1 MSATDDTRACLLRA
15 TRKGRPELFVRES
28 EGNRT
33 EGVQRMIRWFRAAVV
48 VGLGVALLAVSPV
61 AGAPGWQPTKPV
73 EFVVPAGTGGGADLM
88 ARFISAVLQKN
99 NLASQ
104 NFLVVN
110 KAGGAGAEAFLYV
123 KFARGN
129 PHVIVITLSSL
140 FTTPMNTGIP
150 FKYDQLTP
158 LAMMA
163 LDYFILWVNAD
174 TPYKTAQEYM
184 DAVRQKPGEFK
195 MGGTGSAQEDQILTI
210 QLEQAFGVK
219 FTYLPLSGGG
229 QVCANLVG
237 KQVDSTV
244 NNPSECVGHWKAG
257 RVRPLAVLYN
267 QRIDLPDWKDIPT
280 MKDATGKDV
289 SYLMLRGI
297 FAPPGIPKEAEEYYI
312 NLLRSVTQ
320 SSDWQKYI
328 DDNALKGQFM
338 TGPPFVKWLGEA
350 NALHRDLMTKGG
362 LLSPISKR

>member
-1 MSATDDTRACLLRA
+1 MSGWLRLILTA
-15 TRKGRPELFVRES
+15 
-28 EGNRT
+28 
-33 EGVQRMIRWFRAAVV
+33 
-48 VGLGVALLAVSPV
+48 GLGITVLSALPA
-61 AGAPGWQPTKPV
+61 AGAPAWQPTKPV

-99 NLASQ
+99 SLAPQ

-174 TPYKTAQEYM
+174 TPYKTAQEYL

-210 QLEQAFGVK
+210 QIEQAFGVK
-219 FTYLPLSGGG
+219 FPYLPLSGGG
-229 QVCANLVG
+229 QVCATLVG

-267 QRIDLPDWKDIPT
+267 SRIDLPDWREIPT
-280 MKDATGKDV
+280 MKEAAGKDV
-289 SYLMLRGI
+289 SYLMLRGV
-297 FAPPGIPKEAEEYYI
+297 FAPPAIPKDAEEYYVD
-312 NLLRSVTQ
+312 LLRRVTQ
-320 SSDWQKYI
+320 SADWQKYI
-328 DDNALKGQFM
+328 DDNALRGQFM
-338 TGPPFVKWLGEA
+338 TGPPFIKWLEEA
-350 NALHRDLMTKGG
+350 NALHRDLMIKGG